1 MRNHPEEYLVALA
14 QHFATAP
21 QIIGSAEVESE
32 ANAGDLITTN
42 QQGKFTAFQRW
53 FSFKEAF
60 SPSFVMGA
68 IQGLGYKPTHI
79 IDPFGGSGTTA
90 ITSQL
95 LDIPVTTIEIN
106 PFTADLILAKAIPIS
121 YKKFQEIQKTFYKRL
136 LEKKVDWKMLA
147 HLPPSFV
154 ESDKNEKWIFDKK
167 VAGRITQYLAT
178 INSFRDA
185 SVKRVLKMILAASL
199 IPASN
204 VYIDGKGRRYRKNWE
219 EYDAS
224 SKKLDDLIRLQFE
237 IVLEDSKRFENRP
250 RSEVKVI
257 NSDARAALKAL
268 KKPADLIVF
277 SPPYPNTFDYTDIY
291 NVELWVLGYLKNSKD
306 NRDLR
311 SKTLRSHVQSQWES
325 AALKVDSIKL
335 KEIHAE
341 LHQKKDLLWNK
352 NIPNM
357 VLAYF
362 KDMEDILTESFRLL
376 KDGGKLIMVVGDSKY
391 VDVLIDVSVV
401 LTDIATNIGYT
412 KIVNKEVRKMRTS
425 AQQGGG
431 KHLGEWIIELSK

>member
-1 MRNHPEEYLVALA
+1 MRNHPEEYLAALA
-14 QHFATAP
+14 QHFAIAP
-21 QIIGSAEVESE
+21 PIVGSAEVESE
-32 ANAGDLITTN
+32 TNAGDLITTN

-90 ITSQL
+90 ITAQL
-95 LDIPVTTIEIN
+95 LDIPATTIEIN
-106 PFTADLILAKAIPIS
+106 PFTADLILAKATPIP
-121 YKKFQEIQKTFYKRL
+121 YKKFQDIQKSFYKRL

-154 ESDKNEKWIFDKK
+154 ESGKNEKWIFDKK

-178 INSFRDA
+178 INSFRDT
-185 SVKRVLKMILAASL
+185 SVKRVLKIILAASL

-219 EYDAS
+219 ECDTS
-224 SKKLDDLIRLQFE
+224 SKKLDELVRIQFE
-237 IVLEDSKRFENRP
+237 IILEDSKRFENRP

-341 LHQKKDLLWNK
+341 LLQKKDLLWNK

-376 KDGGKLIMVVGDSKY
+376 KDGGKLLMVVGDSKY

-401 LTDIATNIGYT
+401 LTDIATNVGYT
-412 KIVNKEVRKMRTS
+412 KIVKKEVRKMRTS